1 MVLMMLLS
9 PATATATA
17 TPTDLLVLDVQ
28 LKYDDDVLRRLRI
41 LSLFFINDDDDDRYF
56 CCSRKCLVKEMLSV
70 LLLLLVVVVSSP
82 SSFTSTLSVV
92 DRRMTLGTF
101 SEDALSL
108 LIEDDANI
116 TVRGDLLLYMY
127 RNSIIMRLVY
137 SIEIF
142 YM

>member
-9 PATATATA
+9 PPATATATA

-41 LSLFFINDDDDDRYF
+41 LSLFFINDDDDRYF

>member
-1 MVLMMLLS
+1 MMLLS

-17 TPTDLLVLDVQ
+17 TPTDLLVLDAQ
-28 LKYDDDVLRRLRI
+28 LKY
-41 LSLFFINDDDDDRYF
+41 DDDDRYF

-70 LLLLLVVVVSSP
+70 LLLLPVVVVSSP

-116 TVRGDLLLYMY
+116 TVRVVTATCS
-127 RNSIIMRLVY
+127 RCVV
-137 SIEIF
+137 
-142 YM
+142 

>member
-1 MVLMMLLS
+1 MMLLS
-9 PATATATA
+9 PATATVPA
-17 TPTDLLVLDVQ
+17 TPTDLLLLDVQ

-41 LSLFFINDDDDDRYF
+41 LSLCFINDDDRYF
-56 CCSRKCLVKEMLSV
+56 CGSRKCLVKEKLCV

-116 TVRGDLLLYMY
+116 T
-127 RNSIIMRLVY
+127 
-137 SIEIF
+137 
-142 YM
+142 

>member
-9 PATATATA
+9 PATATVTA
-17 TPTDLLVLDVQ
+17 TPTDLLLLDVQ
-28 LKYDDDVLRRLRI
+28 LKYDDDVLRCLRI
-41 LSLFFINDDDDDRYF
+41 LSLFFINDDDDRYF
-56 CCSRKCLVKEMLSV
+56 CCSRKCLVKEKLSV

-82 SSFTSTLSVV
+82 SSFTSTLSVA

-108 LIEDDANI
+108 IEDDANI
-116 TVRGDLLLYMY
+116 TVRSDLLLYIMY
-127 RNSIIMRLVY
+127 RNSVIMRLVY